1 MGIASRIARNWS
13 GVRLVP
19 EDHLR
24 LQTAQ
29 QDVLEVRQWDFVVEP
44 QLDVTV
50 WFVLTTNALVHQV
63 IVVDAAEVQVEQ
75 VLSRHTGRCSGGRF
89 IGPVPPR
96 QFGNNVTAVG

>member
-44 QLDVTV
+44 QLDPRTKSASKTRPDSRRA
-50 WFVLTTNALVHQV
+50 VLTYIGRPNARGAPIRGHGIRV
-63 IVVDAAEVQVEQ
+63 AE
-75 VLSRHTGRCSGGRF
+75 
-89 IGPVPPR
+89 
-96 QFGNNVTAVG
+96 